1 MKSVFSLC
9 IIPKLSITIFL
20 TPSSVFQKIRSSI
33 YIPVRQMVVHPPFPR
48 CAEADKINNKVFY
61 CYSAITCG
69 LPARPI
75 ICSKSASLYS
85 SQEPDTYCM
94 VDLITTR

>member
-1 MKSVFSLC
+1 MHKSV
-9 IIPKLSITIFL
+9 
-20 TPSSVFQKIRSSI
+20 
-33 YIPVRQMVVHPPFPR
+33 PP
-48 CAEADKINNKVFY
+48 CAKGGKKINTEFY
-61 CYSAITCG
+61 YYPAITCG

-85 SQEPDTYCM
+85 SQEPATYCM